1 MVDGEL
7 EFLDQI
13 DFETLFDDISEDF
26 DLFEKDFFP
35 FPQEEVI
42 PNSNVSSSPNSC
54 KSPWIEVQQFLMNDD
69 FDNTQSIVVDEDV
82 KNLEISDTLFSDL
95 LADVV
100 GVVEEDLS
108 DAAVVEVRVSD
119 GDCSNPESNVS
130 DDNSG
135 EKGNPNDCSNPES
148 NISDDNSGEKGSPND
163 KEDEEE
169 ENKDDPIS
177 KKRKRQIRNRDA
189 ALRSRE
195 RKKMYV
201 KELEMKSRYLE
212 SECKRLQHLLHCCYA
227 ENHNLHLQIGASMAA
242 KQESAVL
249 FLESL
254 LLGSLL
260 WFLGIVCLLLFPLQG
275 LEVVYPSRRPPANEL
290 VVSVGDDLARTTGNK
305 TTGFGALR
313 LFFKRKRS
321 KMKRTLGLISS
332 LSLGVAPLATTLVV

>member
-13 DFETLFDDISEDF
+13 DFENLFDNISEDF
-26 DLFEKDFFP
+26 DLFEKDFLP
-35 FPQEEVI
+35 VPQDEVI
-42 PNSNVSSSPNSC
+42 SNSC
-54 KSPWIEVQQFLMNDD
+54 DSPWSEVEQLLMNDD
-69 FDNTQSIVVDEDV
+69 FDDKQAIVVDEDV
-82 KNLEISDTLFSDL
+82 RSSEIPDSFFSDL

-100 GVVEEDLS
+100 GVVEEGS
-108 DAAVVEVRVSD
+108 SGAAAVEVRVSD
-119 GDCSNPESNVS
+119 GDCSNSESNGS
-130 DDNSG
+130 DDNRG
-135 EKGNPNDCSNPES
+135 EKGSPDDCSNPES
-148 NISDDNSGEKGSPND
+148 NVSDNSGEKGSPND

-201 KELEMKSRYLE
+201 KELEVKSRYLE
-212 SECKRLQHLLHCCYA
+212 NECRRLQHLLHCCYA

-275 LEVVYPSRRPPANEL
+275 LEVVFFPSRHPPANEL
-290 VVSVGDDLARTTGNK
+290 VVSVGDKLARTTGNK

-321 KMKRTLGLISS
+321 KMRTLGLISP
-332 LSLGVAPLATTLVV
+332 LSLGVAPLATALVV